1 MQYITLCT
9 GEKLPE
15 TPIRCVCKVN
25 VRFLVP
31 SESIWMV
38 VVMMSLP
45 CCFAPDE
52 SVLHALLAFRNR
64 QNNFWPFPRG
74 VLYWTFLKKS
84 SCFWYREVSHPCSW
98 ALLEAEMRW
107 RQSYSAD
114 KGGQYLFLHLSS
126 WVTSIQARSQIQN
139 PSPSLFILKVALAD
153 GAGLVANLLNGPWD
167 HHLDAAASLHQ
178 ILPVRWRFPSQL
190 EDSSA
195 HSFSAV
201 ADGNELTESLW
212 PPKLKKCLYW
222 FSQPQVAPGRDG
234 FGWKECEANVVIHTC
249 PVWFESESS
258 LSPSH

>member
-1 MQYITLCT
+1 MKVKPPALSYRITKIFFIQTKTKCMQYITLCT

-45 CCFAPDE
+45 CCFAPNE

-84 SCFWYREVSHPCSW
+84 SCFWCEVSHPCSW

-126 WVTSIQARSQIQN
+126 WVTSIQARSQIQ
-139 PSPSLFILKVALAD
+139 I
-153 GAGLVANLLNGPWD
+153 
-167 HHLDAAASLHQ
+167 HLPH
-178 ILPVRWRFPSQL
+178 
-190 EDSSA
+190 
-195 HSFSAV
+195 
-201 ADGNELTESLW
+201 
-212 PPKLKKCLYW
+212 CLYSRW
-222 FSQPQVAPGRDG
+222 
-234 FGWKECEANVVIHTC
+234 H
-249 PVWFESESS
+249 
-258 LSPSH
+258 